1 MLRVD
6 KLEEKGSFAG
16 AIFMGLAHCGM
27 DIYQNVF
34 PVLGPLVIPLFALN
48 FAQVGLITTLFM
60 VTSSVTQPILG
71 HISDKGRGKW
81 FLVGG
86 MAWTPIFMAFIGF
99 SPNYLVLLALVGIA
113 GLGSAAF
120 HPQAAA
126 VAWACGGR
134 HKGTAMS
141 IFMVGANLGLA
152 LGPLITAVVL
162 LRTGLAGTYWLAI
175 PGLLMSLALFVLIP
189 GRQFISGRREL
200 STTPAAARRPV
211 YVGLALVSAVNTFR
225 AWTHISIV
233 VFLPL
238 YFIARQVSLSDGS
251 LILTMFLIAGA
262 IGGLAGGYVS
272 DVTDRKLVTIV
283 SMLAAGPLFVAFLLT
298 SGPFSLALLALTSF
312 ALMAAFSVNITMS
325 QEMLPGREAL
335 AGGLSLGLAMGMGGI
350 AAMLTGMI
358 SDRVGLSAALFA
370 VAALPTVAGLLG
382 LLIPRIPR
390 GAGERPAQP
399 ETAFPQTTEGEMG

>member
-6 KLEEKGSFAG
+6 KMEEKGRLSG

-48 FAQVGLITTLFM
+48 FTQVGLITTLFM

-71 HISDKGRGKW
+71 HISDKGPGKW

-86 MAWTPIFMAFIGF
+86 MAWTPVFMALIGF
-99 SPNYLVLLALVGIA
+99 SPNYLALLGLVGVA

-126 VAWACGGR
+126 LAWAYGGR
-134 HKGTAMS
+134 RKGTAMS
-141 IFMVGANLGLA
+141 IFMGGANLGLA
-152 LGPLITAVVL
+152 IGPPMTAMVL
-162 LRTGLAGTYWLAI
+162 LRTGLTGTYWLAI

-189 GRQFISGRREL
+189 GKQFIAQKRKLVRAPEV
-200 STTPAAARRPV
+200 PRRPA
-211 YVGLALVSAVNTFR
+211 YMGLGLVSLVITFR
-225 AWTHISIV
+225 AWTHISVV

-238 YFIARQVSLSDGS
+238 YFIARQVSLSDSS
-251 LILTMFLIAGA
+251 LILTVFLVAGA
-262 IGGLAGGYVS
+262 VGGLAGGYIS

-283 SMLAAGPLFVAFLLT
+283 SMLAAAPLFLAFLLT
-298 SGPFSLALLALTSF
+298 SGPISLTLLALTNF

-358 SDRVGLSAALFA
+358 SDRVGLSEALFT
-370 VAALPTVAGLLG
+370 VAALPAVAGLLG
-382 LLIPRIPR
+382 VLIPRIPG
-390 GAGERPAQP
+390 GAVDRPPTEP
-399 ETAFPQTTEGEMG
+399 EVALLHISDDGA